1 MKKIIIY
8 STILI
13 LFGNC
18 RDGSNVK
25 SHPEEPV
32 VAASSNAQKINST
45 LQELLKFVDISE
57 TNVKDVADL
66 VGFKMMDI
74 RGNITSLDLENGAA
88 LFKSF
93 ASSENIQYRPIME
106 IKDSNKVLLMV
117 KGKGFGGPIWAKLLM
132 DATTHEI
139 LKVKFEHKAETE
151 GYGAGITRSSFQNQF
166 IGKTIKISNNTFA
179 LVQNGK
185 EWIKGEQ
192 PIDGISGATVTSEN
206 VVHMLNEGLL
216 GYAQYF
222 QERP

>member
-13 LFGNC
+13 LFVNC
-18 RDGSNVK
+18 RDKSNVQLNL
-25 SHPEEPV
+25 EEPV

-45 LQELLKFVDISE
+45 LQELLRFADISE
-57 TNVKDVADL
+57 TNDRDAADV
-66 VGFKMMDI
+66 VGFKKMDI
-74 RGNITSLDLENGAA
+74 NGDITSLDLEDGAA

-93 ASSENIQYRPIME
+93 QGTESKQNRPIME

-166 IGKTIKISNNTFA
+166 IGKTIKIANNSFA

-216 GYAQYF
+216 GYARYF
-222 QERP
+222 QER

>member
-13 LFGNC
+13 LFVNC
-18 RDGSNVK
+18 RDKSNVQLNL
-25 SHPEEPV
+25 EEPV

-45 LQELLKFVDISE
+45 LQELLRFADISE
-57 TNVKDVADL
+57 TNDRDAADV
-66 VGFKMMDI
+66 VGFKKMDI
-74 RGNITSLDLENGAA
+74 NGDITSLDLEDGAA

-93 ASSENIQYRPIME
+93 QSTESKQNRPIME

-166 IGKTIKISNNTFA
+166 IGKTIKIANNSFA

-216 GYAQYF
+216 GYARYF
-222 QERP
+222 QER

>member
-8 STILI
+8 STIFI
-13 LFGNC
+13 LCGNC
-18 RDGSNVK
+18 RDKSNVQ
-25 SHPEEPV
+25 PNLDEPV
-32 VAASSNAQKINST
+32 VADSSTAQKTNST
-45 LQELLKFVDISE
+45 LKELLRFADISE
-57 TNVKDVADL
+57 TNVTDAAEV
-66 VGFKMMDI
+66 VGFKMIDI
-74 RGNITSLDLENGAA
+74 RGNITSLDLENGTT
-88 LFKSF
+88 LFKSYS
-93 ASSENIQYRPIME
+93 SSEDDQNRPIME
-106 IKDSNKVLLMV
+106 IKGTHKVLLMV

-132 DATTHEI
+132 DVTTREI

-166 IGKTIKISNNTFA
+166 MGKTIKISNNTFA

-216 GYAQYF
+216 GYTQYF
-222 QERP
+222 QER